1 MRTVKAI
8 FQQCPSWST
17 LATTTEHSYTNV
29 ITAYNLPVLPGVN
42 HLLCSLWISFSHHC
56 FSVDLAISGFS
67 ELLITCLI
75 WLELLLSLP
84 AWSVFYKG
92 IYSPLEMPLHD
103 MTSKEI
109 AIPIGPVSEKK
120 NPNTV
125 SCHEDRFAT
134 PRPSAW
140 KTMPL
145 KRVSH
150 EQNALMCVTVWWK
163 HTEGIYAVHGRSVT
177 KQ

>member
-1 MRTVKAI
+1 M
-8 FQQCPSWST
+8 

-29 ITAYNLPVLPGVN
+29 ITAYILPVLPGVN
-42 HLLCSLWISFSHHC
+42 HLLCSLWISFSRHC

-92 IYSPLEMPLHD
+92 IYPPLEMPLHD

-120 NPNTV
+120 IPILSPAMKTDLLHQGPLLERQSLWKEFHTSRMHWCVWLYDGNT
-125 SCHEDRFAT
+125 
-134 PRPSAW
+134 
-140 KTMPL
+140 L
-145 KRVSH
+145 KAFMLFMA
-150 EQNALMCVTVWWK
+150 EVWQSNN
-163 HTEGIYAVHGRSVT
+163 Y
-177 KQ
+177 